1 MSNSSSLSLQDYL
14 KKTSSISV
22 TFIDDFF
29 SLYDQNTTSTDFV
42 IDLDVISKW
51 LSARKDSIKKTLTE
65 TYTQDIDYIV
75 KKQISEFKGRPNEKV
90 LLTGDCFKRLCML
103 SRTKKAEDV
112 RSYFIDLEKHI
123 DKYKN
128 HIMEGL
134 VRKVEMYEKELKPQ
148 PKQPS
153 KGVIYVLKMNNMDEE
168 VYRIG
173 KTNDFNKRMGVYK
186 TANPTQLETVFM
198 YETDMINEIEKC
210 LRLMLE
216 GTNYRKNR
224 DFYEVD
230 LNVIKNLIRE
240 CECMKLNVKHN
251 GKDIPDEECRY
262 FIRILKSNLKNETKT
277 KTKIIKKTKINKKS
291 SEKQT
296 KNKKKTTYLNN
307 IV

>member
-14 KKTSSISV
+14 KKTSSIST

-29 SLYDQNTTSTDFV
+29 SLYDRNTTSTDFV

-75 KKQISEFKGRPNEKV
+75 KKQISTSKGRPNEKV

-103 SRTKKAEDV
+103 SRTSKAEEV
-112 RSYFIDLEKHI
+112 RSYFLALEKHI

-128 HIMEGL
+128 HIMENL
-134 VRKVEMYEKELKPQ
+134 IRKVEMYEKELKPL
-148 PKQPS
+148 PREPR
-153 KGVIYVLKMNNMDEE
+153 KGVIYVLKMNNMNQE

-173 KTNDFNKRMGVYK
+173 KTSNFKKRMSVYK
-186 TANPTQLETVFM
+186 TANPTQLEPVFM
-198 YETDMINEIEKC
+198 YETDMINEVEKC

-216 GTNYRKNR
+216 GTNYRRNR

-240 CECMKLNVKHN
+240 CECMKMNVNYN
-251 GKDIPDEECRY
+251 GKNIKDEECRY
-262 FIRILKSNLKNETKT
+262 FIRVLKDMDKLKT
-277 KTKIIKKTKINKKS
+277 KKLKKS

-296 KNKKKTTYLNN
+296 KNKKKTISLNN
-307 IV
+307 K

>member
-1 MSNSSSLSLQDYL
+1 MSNSLSLSLQDYL
-14 KKTSSISV
+14 KKTSSIS
-22 TFIDDFF
+22 TAFIDDFF
-29 SLYDQNTTSTDFV
+29 SLYDRNTTSTDFV

-51 LSARKDSIKKTLTE
+51 LLSKKYHLKDTLKS

-75 KKQISEFKGRPNEKV
+75 KTEKSTGGRPNEKI

-153 KGVIYVLKMNNMDEE
+153 KGVIYVLKMNNTDGE

-173 KTNDFNKRMGVYK
+173 KTNDFNKRMSVYK
-186 TANPTQLETVFM
+186 TANPKQIETVFM

-240 CECMKLNVKHN
+240 CECMKINVKHN
-251 GKDIPDEECRY
+251 GKNIKDEECRY
-262 FIRILKSNLKNETKT
+262 FIRIWKSNLKNKT
-277 KTKIIKKTKINKKS
+277 KTTTKTTKKTKINKKS

>member
-14 KKTSSISV
+14 KKTSSINA

-29 SLYDQNTTSTDFV
+29 SLYDRNTTSTDFV

-51 LSARKDSIKKTLTE
+51 LSSKKYHLKDTLKS
-65 TYTQDIDYIV
+65 TYTLDIDYIV
-75 KKQISEFKGRPNEKV
+75 KNEKSTGGRPNEKV

-112 RSYFIDLEKHI
+112 RSYFLDLEKHI

-128 HIMEGL
+128 YIFEGL
-134 VRKVEMYEKELKPQ
+134 NHKIEMYEKELKPLLIS
-148 PKQPS
+148 PS
-153 KGVIYVLKMNNMDEE
+153 KGVIYVLKMNNIDKE

-173 KTNDFNKRMGVYK
+173 KTTNFKKRMSVYK
-186 TANPTQLETVFM
+186 TSNPAMIETVFV
-198 YETDMINEIEKC
+198 YKSDMIDEIEKC

-230 LNVIKNLIRE
+230 LNVIKNLIKE
-240 CECMKLNVKHN
+240 CECMKLNVKN
-251 GKDIPDEECRY
+251 IKDDKCRY
-262 FIRILKSNLKNETKT
+262 FIKIWKSNN
-277 KTKIIKKTKINKKS
+277 KS

-296 KNKKKTTYLNN
+296 KNKKKTINSKD
-307 IV
+307 IKH